1 MDYFDEI
8 KNKVQADR
16 GFDLNQ
22 YTENFIRRRINLRL
36 MQLGLPIN
44 SFKDYIEILDSSPE
58 EYTELFDKFSINV
71 TEFFRDEPVWEALR
85 EKILPAFLDK
95 KKT

>member
-8 KNKVQADR
+8 KRKVQADR

-44 SFKDYIEILDSSPE
+44 SFKDYIEILDSFQD

-85 EKILPAFLDK
+85 EKIFPAIFDK